1 MPVKVRCREC
11 KAQLTVPDAARGKS
25 VKCKDCG
32 QPIKVPMGEGDA
44 PKKAAKAA
52 KPAGSIE
59 DDDFFG
65 NLNLNQVE
73 DENTRICQ
81 KCAAIVQDEDIECPS
96 CGINL
101 ETGLL
106 SAKQKKKKKNRGPDP
121 DLFYKHAWGGSL
133 AFLKENLGLALRLA
147 IFWSVAFSLFFC
159 TNYLSQWFDKIP
171 LKVFFGGLAIVS
183 AMASIG
189 CFYQLGIAMIKM
201 SMEEKTNLN
210 RYVFDFFTDVSLG
223 MKAVMWP
230 FSLLGLAVL
239 AIIAVVTPML
249 QFEFI
254 VFDDLLGLP
263 SAIVAGVMV
272 LVALP
277 TLPVAVCHMSAKY
290 TYKAYLPNEM
300 FRITFKNL
308 KGVAFL
314 WMLGIGLIL
323 PAVAA
328 LVPMAIFL
336 EEILGVVQTVIFW
349 VFSMC
354 DIDTKEEARGFF
366 YFVGFPFLALFVV
379 SLTSFILGALIAF
392 PAVMVLRATG
402 LFCYYHQ
409 SYLEMGDRR
418 VAMQP
423 CGFWIRYLGYI
434 VDLAVVAI
442 FSGCV
447 FAFFHLFK
455 MFLNEL
461 GDFGMEDTVDKISM
475 LVRSLLPI
483 VYFTFTESGPG
494 SGTLGMN
501 AVGIQVV
508 DENGKR
514 IERGPAAIRFIIRS
528 LSFSF
533 FGIGLAMCPWDP
545 EKRTLHDKYTKTK
558 VVWRPEALG
567 T

>member
-32 QPIKVPMGEGDA
+32 KPIKVPTGEGDA
-44 PKKAAKAA
+44 PVKKAAK
-52 KPAGSIE
+52 PEGSIE

-65 NLNLNQVE
+65 TLNLNQVE
-73 DENTRICQ
+73 DEETRICP
-81 KCAAIVQDEDIECPS
+81 KCAAIAREEDIECSS
-96 CGINL
+96 CGVNL

-121 DLFYKHAWGGSL
+121 DLFFKHAWGGSL

-159 TNYLSQWFDKIP
+159 TNYLAQWFDKMP

-239 AIIAVVTPML
+239 AIIAVVIPAL

-254 VFDDLLGLP
+254 VPDDLLGIP
-263 SAIVAGVMV
+263 SAIVAGVLV

-314 WMLGIGLIL
+314 WMLAIGLML
-323 PAVAA
+323 PAIAA

-336 EEILGVVQTVIFW
+336 ENILDFVQVVIFKIFFW
-349 VFSMC
+349 C

-366 YFVGFPFLALFVV
+366 YYVGFPFLALFVV
-379 SLTSFILGALIAF
+379 SLTSFVLGALIAF

-409 SYLEMGDRR
+409 SYLAMGDRR

-423 CGFWIRYLGYI
+423 CGFWIRYLAFI
-434 VDLAVVAI
+434 VDLVIVAVFVGGVRAA
-442 FSGCV
+442 SE
-447 FAFFHLFK
+447 LFK
-455 MFLNEL
+455 MFLDEL
-461 GDFGMEDTVDKISM
+461 GDFEMEATIDKLSL
-475 LVRSLLPI
+475 LVRSLLPL

-508 DENGKR
+508 DANGKR
-514 IERGPAAIRFIIRS
+514 LERGPAAIRFVIR
-528 LSFSF
+528 SFSF
-533 FGIGLAMCPWDP
+533 LFFGVGLAMCHWDP
-545 EKRTLHDKYTKTK
+545 EMRTLHDKSTKTK

-567 T
+567 A

>member
-1 MPVKVRCREC
+1 MPVKVRCRDC
-11 KAQLTVPDAARGKS
+11 RAQLTVPDAARGKS

-32 QPIKVPMGEGDA
+32 APIKIPLGDGDA
-44 PKKAAKAA
+44 PKKPA
-52 KPAGSIE
+52 KPAKPEASID

-65 NLNLNQVE
+65 TLKLDQVE
-73 DENTRICQ
+73 DQNTRICQ

-121 DLFYKHAWGGSL
+121 DLFYKHVWGGSL

-147 IFWSVAFSLFFC
+147 IFWSVAFAIHFC
-159 TNYLSQWFDKIP
+159 TNFLANWFDKMP
-171 LKVFFGGLAIVS
+171 LKVFFGGLAIMS

-201 SMEEKTNLN
+201 TMEEKTNLN
-210 RYVFDFFTDVSLG
+210 RFVFDFFTDVSLG

-230 FSLLGLAVL
+230 FALLGLGVL
-239 AIIAVVTPML
+239 ALLEATGPML
-249 QFEFI
+249 RFGLFAE
-254 VFDDLLGLP
+254 DDLFGLP
-263 SAIVAGVMV
+263 SAITGGLFV

-277 TLPVAVCHMSAKY
+277 TLPVAICHMSAKF

-300 FRITFKNL
+300 YRITFRNL
-308 KGVAFL
+308 GGVSYL
-314 WMLGIGLIL
+314 WMLAIVLML
-323 PAVAA
+323 PAIAA
-328 LVPMAIFL
+328 FVPFAIFL
-336 EEILGVVQTVIFW
+336 QEIIGFMEVVIFK
-349 VFSMC
+349 VFFWC
-354 DIDTKEEARGFF
+354 DIATKDEARGFL
-366 YFVGFPFLALFVV
+366 YFVIFPFLALAVV
-379 SLTSFILGALIAF
+379 SVFVFALGALIAF

-402 LFCYYHQ
+402 MFCYYHQ

-423 CGFWIRYLGYI
+423 CGFWIRYLAFM
-434 VDLAVVAI
+434 VDLAVL
-442 FSGCV
+442 SV
-447 FAFFHLFK
+447 FVGFVSAFFGLFK

-461 GDFGMEDTVDKISM
+461 GDFELETPIDQI
-475 LVRSLLPI
+475 SLLIRCLLPL
-483 VYFTFTESGPG
+483 VYFMFTESGPG
-494 SGTLGMN
+494 SGTLGMS

-508 DENGKR
+508 DANGKR

-528 LSFSF
+528 LSFAF
-533 FGIGLAMCPWDP
+533 FGIGLAMCHWDP
-545 EKRTLHDKYTKTK
+545 EKRTLHDKQTKTK

-567 T
+567 D